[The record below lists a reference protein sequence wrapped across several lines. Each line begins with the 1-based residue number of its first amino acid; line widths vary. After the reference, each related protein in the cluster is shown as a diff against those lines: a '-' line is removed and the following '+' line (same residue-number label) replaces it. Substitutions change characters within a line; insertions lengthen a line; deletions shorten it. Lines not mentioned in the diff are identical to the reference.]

1 MATEGVLED
10 EKATVSFKEIAKS
23 YDILRSTLPGG
34 HDEYFIV
41 MSRRT
46 LYDLL
51 YNDKAFISFHFS
63 GRLSITDEIPM
74 IYGMKVRLENRL
86 TNGVF
91 YLERHIEDD

>member
-10 EKATVSFKEIAKS
+10 KEATVSFEDIAKS
-23 YDILRSTLPGG
+23 YDILHGTLPGW

-46 LYDLL
+46 LYDLIAK
-51 YNDKAFISFHFS
+51 DRAFIFGARH
-63 GRLSITDEIPM
+63 SITTEIPM
-74 IYGMKVRLENRL
+74 IYGMKVRLENNL
-86 TNGVF
+86 ANGVF